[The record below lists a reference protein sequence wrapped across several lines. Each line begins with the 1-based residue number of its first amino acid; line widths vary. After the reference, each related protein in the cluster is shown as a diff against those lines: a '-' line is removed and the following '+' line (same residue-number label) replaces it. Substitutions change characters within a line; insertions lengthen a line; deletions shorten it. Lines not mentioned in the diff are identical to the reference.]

1 MATKAALS
9 ETEFLRTSFP
19 DVEKEYRDGE
29 VLERSMPNMS
39 HSRSQHRF
47 DVFFGNREKSH
58 SLFACPGLRLRLR
71 TGRYVTP
78 DICLFWQQEPQMP
91 VPEILPLVVIEIL
104 SPDDKLA
111 EVRDKLQEYRDW
123 GVAHV
128 WLTDPER
135 RIFYVYD
142 HGLLEVPSY
151 HVPELNL
158 EVKPTDI
165 FD

>member
-9 ETEFLRTSFP
+9 EEEFLRTSFP

-29 VLERSMPNMS
+29 VLERSMPNYA
-39 HSRSQHRF
+39 HSKAQGRF
-47 DVFFGNREKSH
+47 AVFFGVREKSH
-58 SLFACPGLRLRLR
+58 GVFPCPELRLRLR

-78 DICLFWQQEPQMP
+78 DICVFWPREPQMP
-91 VPEILPLVVIEIL
+91 VPEILPLIVIEIL

-151 HVPELNL
+151 QVPELNL
-158 EVKPTDI
+158 EVTPAGI